1 MTAEEFSKV
10 ADNTGLKPAKLSE
23 LLGKTSQT
31 IRLYRCGQRAI
42 PKLVAEKITDLDH
55 LINGG
60 ATVSKRD
67 YANDEKRMELA
78 KKIATAKAAGLP
90 QLVKKYQAELES
102 LA

>member
-1 MTAEEFSKV
+1 MTSEEFSKV
-10 ADNTGLKPAKLSE
+10 ADSTGLKPSKLAE

-42 PKLVAEKITDLDH
+42 PKLVAEKITELDR

-60 ATVSKRD
+60 STEPKRD
-67 YANDEKRMELA
+67 YSNDAKRMELA

-90 QLVKKYQAELES
+90 QLVKRYQTELES
-102 LA
+102 LE

>member
-10 ADNTGLKPAKLSE
+10 ADSTGLKPAKLSE

-42 PKLVAEKITDLDH
+42 PKLVAEKITELNH

-60 ATVSKRD
+60 ATVPKHD
-67 YANDEKRMELA
+67 YCNDVKRMELA

-90 QLVKKYQAELES
+90 QLVARYQGELDN
-102 LA
+102 LN